1 MSEKGGDPMSVSKG
15 KQGFFVKLLCFV
27 LALAAG
33 GALGVGGTLFF
44 QWQALPPP
52 EEVFPYWYEPP
63 APVQEESGVTVTLT
77 EANRKHTGAGT
88 LAYTLKNDTEQ
99 PLSFPVSM
107 RALDYL
113 YQGEYYRI
121 YPSPNSEG
129 SSGEDHAGARR
140 GTAVVLGIL
149 HQRAVPARDIP
160 AVCGI
165 WG

>member
-1 MSEKGGDPMSVSKG
+1 M
-15 KQGFFVKLLCFV
+15 
-27 LALAAG
+27 
-33 GALGVGGTLFF
+33 
-44 QWQALPPP
+44 
-52 EEVFPYWYEPP
+52 
-63 APVQEESGVTVTLT
+63 TLT

-99 PLSFPVSM
+99 PLSFSVSM

-113 YQGEYYRI
+113 YQGEYHRI
-121 YPSPNSEG
+121 YQSQLG
-129 SSGEDHAGARR
+129 RIFRGDHAGARR
-140 GTAVVLGIL
+140 GAAVVLEIL